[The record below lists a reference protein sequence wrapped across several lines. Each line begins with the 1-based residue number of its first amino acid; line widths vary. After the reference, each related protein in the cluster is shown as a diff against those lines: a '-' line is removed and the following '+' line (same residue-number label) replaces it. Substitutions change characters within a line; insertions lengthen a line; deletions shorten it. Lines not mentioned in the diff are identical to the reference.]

1 MHIPTFRY
9 SEKLWRI
16 FQSVTVKLWRIFQS
30 ITVVVVALSQKNGIY
45 STSTSQWAFLVI
57 NCFNNITATDSEV
70 DWDRVEAATNTSGEL
85 APHLVSQLLAEVH
98 RDDFSNREYGV

>member
-1 MHIPTFRY
+1 M
-9 SEKLWRI
+9 
-16 FQSVTVKLWRIFQS
+16 
-30 ITVVVVALSQKNGIY
+30 
-45 STSTSQWAFLVI
+45 I

-98 RDDFSNREYGV
+98 RDDFSNREYGVYSRLSNKRHVSFIIYFDLCSACRAYCLGVVYFYFAILPCMSLIA